1 MPRFGRAY
9 RMLEAW
15 IEADI
20 LESTR
25 RAIVEAFG
33 NTLGFKLAKVLSA
46 NRDPMSLSEISASS
60 ANRERE

>member
-1 MPRFGRAY
+1 MLRFGRAY

-33 NTLGFKLAKVLSA
+33 NTLRFKLAKILST

>member
-1 MPRFGRAY
+1 MLESETKLMLRFGRAY

-25 RAIVEAFG
+25 GAMIEVFG
-33 NTLGFKLAKVLSA
+33 SAPEFKLAKVLST
-46 NRDPMSLSEISASS
+46 NRDAISLSGT
-60 ANRERE
+60 R